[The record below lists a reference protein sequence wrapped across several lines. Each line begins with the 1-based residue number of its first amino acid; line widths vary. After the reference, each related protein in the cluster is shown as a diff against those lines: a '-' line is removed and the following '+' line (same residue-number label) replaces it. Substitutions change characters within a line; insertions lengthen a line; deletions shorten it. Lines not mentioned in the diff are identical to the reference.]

1 VVEAALDGAAEFRVI
16 DLKRDL
22 EQLRQSGEMCWKDI
36 ASLLAGPYLRTIPGV
51 HPCDGF
57 FAAMIERR

>member
-1 VVEAALDGAAEFRVI
+1 MEASLEGAAEFKVS
-16 DLKRDL
+16 DCKGEL
-22 EQLRQSGEMCWKDI
+22 EHLQKSGELSSEVEI
-36 ASLLAGPYLRTIPGV
+36 ASLLDGPFLRTIPGV